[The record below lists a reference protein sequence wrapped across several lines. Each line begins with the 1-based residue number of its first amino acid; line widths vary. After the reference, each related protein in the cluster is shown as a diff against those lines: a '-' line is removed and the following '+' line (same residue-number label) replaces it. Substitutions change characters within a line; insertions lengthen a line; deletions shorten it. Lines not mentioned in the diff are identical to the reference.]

1 MRNHTKIRPLS
12 SQINAKITGK
22 KRKKVHASF
31 CTKMGS
37 VPMLEVE
44 HALRSANCEHTTHH
58 DNRRFTA
65 ENWWEEWSTKAGEAD
80 NLLVFFVPEV

>member
-1 MRNHTKIRPLS
+1 MCR
-12 SQINAKITGK
+12 Q
-22 KRKKVHASF
+22 RKKVHASF
-31 CTKMGS
+31 STKMGS

-65 ENWWEEWSTKAGEAD
+65 ENWWEEWSTKAKEAD
-80 NLLVFFVPEV
+80 YLLVFFVPEVGSYYVNQKL